1 MVQETNAK
9 KKGKHK
15 LDNYVMFESKRTKVG
30 GGSLMGVHEQLNPV
44 LISLYENEFELIV
57 VETNIGKK
65 RIRFITSYGPQEDVP
80 VEVKAPFFLALD
92 QEISKAVSNGCAVY
106 VAMDINSKLGK
117 EYIPQDSNP
126 MSKNGDI
133 LAEII
138 DRNAL
143 TVANCLKEKCNGVI
157 TRQRNTVDGRCEKSV
172 IDIVLISSN
181 IEDQLISMN
190 IDEEQKFVLTKI
202 VKKHNSEVK
211 KTESDH
217 NIIETKFLI
226 KITNN
231 TSKPKQEMYN
241 LKN

>member
-92 QEISKAVSNGCAVY
+92 QEISKAVSNKSAVY
-106 VAMDINSKLGK
+106 VALDINSKLGK
-117 EYIPQDSNP
+117 EYIPQDPNP
-126 MSKNGDI
+126 MSKNGKI

-138 DRNAL
+138 DRNSL
-143 TVANCLKEKCNGVI
+143 IVAYG
-157 TRQRNTVDGRCEKSV
+157 
-172 IDIVLISSN
+172 
-181 IEDQLISMN
+181 
-190 IDEEQKFVLTKI
+190 
-202 VKKHNSEVK
+202 
-211 KTESDH
+211 
-217 NIIETKFLI
+217 I
-226 KITNN
+226 K
-231 TSKPKQEMYN
+231 
-241 LKN
+241 